1 MKQLELEKILQGLAK
16 ELEASQL
23 LPACIELTIDQ
34 GVITKKVEHSDS
46 TEINRQLVIDEL
58 RILYNIY
65 GNGNAN
71 LEVHYSNTCA
81 VGGNLKVL
89 EARKIVDEAKDA
101 NENKILINYKGDV
114 YEIMGYH
121 PISSLQKV
129 LQTYQK
135 LNREV
140 HQTVLTDIKNKFPTL
155 DLEEQQTKTKPKSK
169 KR

>member
-1 MKQLELEKILQGLAK
+1 MKQLELEKRLQGLAK

-46 TEINRQLVIDEL
+46 TEINRQLVMDEL

-81 VGGNLKVL
+81 VGENLKVL

-101 NENKILINYKGDV
+101 NENK
-114 YEIMGYH
+114 
-121 PISSLQKV
+121 
-129 LQTYQK
+129 
-135 LNREV
+135 
-140 HQTVLTDIKNKFPTL
+140 
-155 DLEEQQTKTKPKSK
+155 
-169 KR
+169 